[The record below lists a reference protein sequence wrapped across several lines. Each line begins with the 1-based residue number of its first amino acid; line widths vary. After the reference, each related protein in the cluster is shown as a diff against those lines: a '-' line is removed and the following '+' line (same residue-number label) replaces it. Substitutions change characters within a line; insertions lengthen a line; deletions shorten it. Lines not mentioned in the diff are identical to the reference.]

1 MTSQFT
7 FLAADFPEVVGHAV
21 TAERA
26 ARSDPRASCFYAR
39 LALEVAVN
47 WIFANDG
54 KLNAPFETTLAA
66 RIHEPTFRQVV
77 GQGRFASANII
88 RNFGNTAVHET
99 RPVPPDKAIASVR
112 ELFNFSYWLA
122 RTYGRK
128 QPDPNLTFL
137 PDALPQTKQIAV
149 STLAQLQDI
158 AKNFAAA
165 MAALDDEKQARLA
178 SEDQRAGLEAEL
190 AAARAEIAAVKAANA
205 VIPDLHDYDEAAT
218 RDTFIDLLLH
228 EAGWPLDQ
236 PHDREFPVTGMP
248 NATGTGYVDYVLWGA
263 DGKPLGIVEAK
274 RTLKD
279 PRIGQQQAKLYADCL
294 EARYGQR
301 PVIFYTNGYE
311 HWIWDDQQSP
321 PRRVEGLYTRDELQ
335 LAIQRRLTRRSPSAL
350 EVDDKIVERY
360 YQHRAIR
367 KVVESFDRYG
377 LRKALL
383 VMATGSGKTRTA
395 VALCDLLMRANWVK
409 RVLFLAD
416 RRALVTQAVNAFK
429 QHLSS
434 ATTVNLLTER
444 DETGLIYVST
454 YATMMG
460 MIDETVNGHRTF
472 GVGHF
477 DLVIIDEAHRSVY
490 RKYGA
495 IFSYFDS
502 YLIGLTA
509 TPRDEIDRDTYRLF
523 DLQRGLPT
531 DVYSLE
537 EAVTDGFLVPANAV
551 SVPLKFVR
559 DGMTYDDMSEDE
571 KIAWDEM
578 DWGEGGP
585 PQAVDPGALNTWLFN
600 IDTVDKVLEYLMTYG
615 LKVAAG
621 DRLGKTIIFAKNLN
635 HAKFIVE
642 RFDKN
647 YPNLKGSFARVVD
660 TTNSYVENLIDDF
673 STPDKPPHIAVS
685 IDMLDTGIDIPEIV
699 NLVFFKI
706 VRSKTKFWQMLGR
719 GTRLRPNLFGP
730 GFPKEYFSVFDFCM
744 NFEFFK
750 QNPKIATGAIS
761 ESLAKKLFTSRVEL
775 IDTVRNDALGDP
787 ELEALASYATT
798 RLQAEI
804 GAMTL
809 DNFLVRPKR
818 QFVEKYANPEAWA
831 TWDLTMRS
839 DLTGELAGLPTTLTD
854 DDVDAK
860 EFDLLLLRTQLA
872 LLRSEPRYSDL
883 QRRVRELALAL
894 EAIKNIPMVQDELEL
909 ILDVQTDA
917 FWQDVTAPILE
928 TVRRRLRGLIKL
940 IDVKKRSIIV
950 TDFTDEIGQGEVIQ
964 FSALVLGT
972 DLESFRAKARQF
984 FHAHADH
991 LTIAK
996 VRSNEPLTASDL
1008 AELERMFADAGLGGP
1023 GELERASADG
1033 GLGLFVRSLVG
1044 LDRKAATTAFGD
1056 FLVGRTL
1063 TANQLEF
1070 VNMLIEHLTARGVV
1084 DPQLLYESPFTDVD
1098 PMGVSGVFSD
1108 ADALKI
1114 VDILAEVRKNT
1125 AA

>member
-1 MTSQFT
+1 MQSQFT
-7 FLAADFPEVVGHAV
+7 FLAVDFPEVVPHAV

-26 ARSDPRASCFYAR
+26 AQSDPRSACFYAR

-47 WIFANDG
+47 WMFAKDV
-54 KLNAPFETTLAA
+54 KLSAPYETTLAA
-66 RIHEPTFRQVV
+66 RIHEPTFREVV

-88 RNFGNTAVHET
+88 RNFGNSAVHDT
-99 RPVPPDKAIASVR
+99 RPVRQDKAIASIR
-112 ELFNFSYWLA
+112 ELFNFTYWLA
-122 RTYGRK
+122 RTYGRR
-128 QPDPNLTFL
+128 QPDPNLTFR
-137 PDALPQTKQIAV
+137 PDALPQTKQITA

-165 MAALDDEKQARLA
+165 MAALDDEKKARLA
-178 SEDQRAGLEAEL
+178 SEDQRAALEAEL
-190 AAARAEIAAVKAANA
+190 ADARTEIVAIKAANA
-205 VIPDLHDYDEAAT
+205 AIPDLHDYDEAAT

-236 PHDREFPVTGMP
+236 PQDREFPVTGMP
-248 NATGTGYVDYVLWGA
+248 NATSTGYVDYVLWGA

-274 RTLKD
+274 RTRKD
-279 PRIGQQQAKLYADCL
+279 PRSGQQQAKLYADCL

-301 PVIFYTNGYE
+301 PIIFYTNGYKD
-311 HWIWDDQQSP
+311 WIWDDQQSP
-321 PRRVEGLYTRDELQ
+321 PRRVEGFYTRDELQ
-335 LAIQRRLTRRSPSAL
+335 LAIQRRLIRRSPSAL

-367 KVVESFDRYG
+367 KVVESFDRDG

-416 RRALVTQAVNAFK
+416 RRALVKQAVNAFK
-429 QHLSS
+429 QHLPS

-454 YATMMG
+454 YATMS
-460 MIDETVNGHRTF
+460 MIDETVDGRKTF
-472 GVGHF
+472 GAGHF

-523 DLQRGLPT
+523 ELQRGLPT
-531 DVYSLE
+531 DAYSLE

-559 DGMTYDDMSEDE
+559 DGMTYDDMSEED
-571 KIAWDEM
+571 KIAWDET

-585 PQAVDPGALNTWLFN
+585 PQAIDPGALNTWLFN

-615 LKVAAG
+615 IKVAAG
-621 DRLGKTIIFAKNLN
+621 DRLGKTIIFAKNLA

-660 TTNSYVENLIDDF
+660 TTNAYVESLIDDF
-673 STPDKPPHIAVS
+673 SNPEKPPHVAVS
-685 IDMLDTGIDIPEIV
+685 IDMLDTGIDVPEIV

-730 GFPKEYFSVFDFCM
+730 GFSKESFSVFDFCM
-744 NFEFFK
+744 NFEFFN
-750 QNPKIATGAIS
+750 QNPKAANAAIQ
-761 ESLAKKLFTSRVEL
+761 ESLAKKLFTARVDL
-775 IDTVRNDALGDP
+775 IDVIRTGMPADDAL
-787 ELEALASYATT
+787 ATLST
-798 RLQAEI
+798 ETMARLQSEI

-818 QFVEKYANPEAWA
+818 QFVEKYAEPDVWN
-831 TWDLTMRS
+831 TWNLTTR
-839 DLTGELAGLPTTLTD
+839 TELVDEIAGLPTTLSD

-860 EFDLLLLRTQLA
+860 EFDLLMLRTQLA
-872 LLRSEPRYSDL
+872 LLKSDARYPDM
-883 QRRVRELALAL
+883 QRRVRELALSL
-894 EAIKNIPMVQDELEL
+894 EAIANIPMVKAELEL
-909 ILDVQTDA
+909 ILEVQTDE

-928 TVRRRLRGLIKL
+928 TLRHRLRSLIKL
-940 IDVKKRSIIV
+940 IDVKKRMIIV
-950 TDFTDEIGQGEVIQ
+950 TDFTDQIGLGQAVN
-964 FSALVLGT
+964 FSAFPGT
-972 DLESFRAKARQF
+972 DMERFRSKARQF
-984 FHAHADH
+984 INAHADH
-991 LTIAK
+991 LAIEK
-996 VRSNEPLTASDL
+996 VRRNEPLTSSDV
-1008 AELERMFADAGLGGP
+1008 AELERLFLEAGLADSK
-1023 GELERASADG
+1023 EIESARADG

-1044 LDRKAATTAFGD
+1044 LDRKAATTAFSD
-1056 FLVGRTL
+1056 FLVRRTL
-1063 TANQLEF
+1063 TGNQLEF
-1070 VNMLIEHLTARGVV
+1070 VNMLIEHLTAQGVV
-1084 DPQLLYESPFTDVD
+1084 DPGLLYESPFTDLD
-1098 PMGVSGVFSD
+1098 PLGVSGVFEE
-1108 ADALKI
+1108 ADATKI
-1114 VDILAEVRKNT
+1114 VDILTIVRNN
-1125 AA
+1125 AAA